1 MERQDVSTL
10 WYTKPAAE
18 WEEALPLG
26 NGRLGAMIAGN
37 LREERIQVNEET
49 IWYGGWEDRLNPD
62 ARENLPKLR
71 ELVRQGRI
79 SEAEHLIRLAFISGP
94 DGQRGYQTLGDIEMK
109 YLNDPSQEE
118 CTAYRRELDLD
129 RAVCRVQY
137 ENAKKEAFERT
148 CFISRPADC
157 MVLHLRAPKGKV
169 SVEVMLNRAKY
180 FDRTGKVNDHTIYL
194 SGNLGKNAL
203 EFAMCLS
210 AKAKGG
216 RVYTMGHTL
225 VVEGADEAVLY
236 FGADSTFRYA
246 SADVASWEPRVQEV
260 LAEKIT
266 EKLER
271 AMAREYGELLAEH
284 EKDYREFYDRVALS
298 LPEKEEN
305 AALPTDERLQRI
317 ISGGT
322 DEGLAKLLFDYGRY
336 LLIGCSRPG
345 DLPAT
350 LQGIWN
356 KDFMAPWDSKYTIN
370 INTEMNYW
378 PAEVCALPECHTALF
393 DLIGRMREH
402 GRSIARRMYDC
413 RGLMAHH
420 NTDLYGDCAPQD
432 NWIPATI
439 WTMGAAW
446 LCTHLWMHYSYTQ
459 DLEFL
464 KWAYPVM
471 AEAALFFVDFLEE
484 KDGYLVTNPS
494 LSPEN
499 VYILPNGEQG
509 CCCMGATMDLEILR
523 ELFTGCK
530 KAAEILGD
538 AVDEAEIPD
547 VSDMRKLQKEIN
559 AALEKLPPIR
569 IDSTGRVMEWM
580 EEYEEA
586 EPGHRHV
593 SQLYGLYP
601 SDQISMDKTPEL
613 AAAAAETLRVRLAN
627 GGGHTGW
634 SRAWIINFYAKLW
647 DGEKA
652 WENICQMLAK
662 STYANLFDRHPPF
675 QIDGNFG
682 VTAAI
687 AQMLVQ
693 SREQEVIL
701 LPALPKA
708 WEQGTVKGLRLVG
721 NAGIALAWKDGRLL
735 QCRVT
740 ADQAYEGEIV
750 YGSVRRT
757 VKLKAGETIVLDE
770 RLQEIEE

>member
-1 MERQDVSTL
+1 MSTL

-246 SADVASWEPRVQEV
+246 SADVASWEPRVQDV

-499 VYILPNGEQG
+499 VYILPSGEQG

-693 SREQEVIL
+693 SREHKIIL

-708 WEQGTVKGLRLVG
+708 WDHGEVNGLRLVG
-721 NAGIALAWKDGRLL
+721 NASIALAWKDGRLL

-740 ADQAYEGEIV
+740 ADQAYKGEIV

>member
-1 MERQDVSTL
+1 MSTL

-157 MVLHLRAPKGKV
+157 MVLHLRAPRGKV
-169 SVEVMLNRAKY
+169 SVEGMLNRAKY
-180 FDRTGKVNDHTIYL
+180 FNRTGKVNDHTIYL

-271 AMAREYGELLAEH
+271 AMAREYGGLLAEH

-499 VYILPNGEQG
+499 VYILPSGEQG

-708 WEQGTVKGLRLVG
+708 WEQGEVKGLRLVG

-740 ADQAYEGEIV
+740 ADQAYKGEIV

>member
-1 MERQDVSTL
+1 MSTL
-10 WYTKPAAE
+10 WYKKPAE
-18 WEEALPLG
+18 VWEEALPLG
-26 NGRLGAMIAGN
+26 NGRLGGMVSGN

-71 ELVRQGRI
+71 QLIREGRI

-109 YLNDPSQEE
+109 YGNDPSPEE
-118 CTAYRRELDLD
+118 CTAYRRELNLD

-137 ENAKKEAFERT
+137 ENAEKETFERT

-210 AKAKGG
+210 AKTKGG

-246 SADVASWEPRVQEV
+246 SADVASWEPRVQDV

-271 AMAREYGELLAEH
+271 VMAREYGELLAEH

-402 GRSIARRMYDC
+402 GRSIARRMYGC
-413 RGLMAHH
+413 RGFMAHH

-499 VYILPNGEQG
+499 VYILPSGEQG

-538 AVDEAEIPD
+538 AVDEAEILD
-547 VSDMRKLQKEIN
+547 VSDMRNLQKEIN

-693 SREQEVIL
+693 SREHKIIL

-708 WEQGTVKGLRLVG
+708 WDHGEVNGLRLVG
-721 NAGIALAWKDGRLL
+721 NASIALAWKNGKLTR
-735 QCRVT
+735 CAVT
-740 ADQAYEGEIV
+740 ADQAYEGEVV
-750 YGSVRRT
+750 YGEMRQA
-757 VKLKAGETIVLDE
+757 VKLEKGETVMLDAVLQLLE
-770 RLQEIEE
+770 S

>member
-1 MERQDVSTL
+1 MSTL

-79 SEAEHLIRLAFISGP
+79 SEAERLIRLAFISGP

-210 AKAKGG
+210 AKATGG

-225 VVEGADEAVLY
+225 VIEEADEAVLY

-246 SADVASWEPRVQEV
+246 KEEAAAWEPRVQDV

-271 AMAREYGELLAEH
+271 AIAQEYGDLLAEH
-284 EKDYREFYDRVALS
+284 EKDYRSFYGRVALS

-305 AALPTDERLQRI
+305 AALPTDERLQKMTH
-317 ISGGT
+317 GGT

-336 LLIGCSRPG
+336 LLIECSRPG

-393 DLIGRMREH
+393 DLIERMREH
-402 GRSIARRMYDC
+402 GRSIARRMYGC
-413 RGLMAHH
+413 RGFMAHH
-420 NTDLYGDCAPQD
+420 NTDIYGDCAPQD

-439 WTMGAAW
+439 WVMGAAW

-464 KWAYPVM
+464 KQAYPVM

-499 VYILPNGEQG
+499 VYILPSGEQG
-509 CCCMGATMDLEILR
+509 CCCMGATMDMEILR

-530 KAAEILGD
+530 KAAELLGD
-538 AVDEAEIPD
+538 AVDAVEIPD
-547 VSDMRKLQKEIN
+547 VSDVRELQNEIN

-580 EEYEEA
+580 EEYKEA

-601 SDQISMDKTPEL
+601 SDQITMDGTPEL

-647 DGEKA
+647 DGGKA
-652 WENICQMLAK
+652 WENICQMLTK

-693 SREQEVIL
+693 SREHKIIL

-708 WEQGTVKGLRLVG
+708 WDHGEVNGLRLVG
-721 NAGIALAWKDGRLL
+721 NASIALAWENGKLTR
-735 QCRVT
+735 CAVT
-740 ADQAYEGEIV
+740 ADQAYEGEVV
-750 YGSVRRT
+750 YGEMRCT
-757 VKLKAGETIVLDE
+757 VKLKKGETVMLDAVLQLLE
-770 RLQEIEE
+770 S

>member
-236 FGADSTFRYA
+236 FGADSTFRSA

-271 AMAREYGELLAEH
+271 AMAREYGGLLAEH

-345 DLPAT
+345 DL
-350 LQGIWN
+350 
-356 KDFMAPWDSKYTIN
+356 
-370 INTEMNYW
+370 
-378 PAEVCALPECHTALF
+378 
-393 DLIGRMREH
+393 
-402 GRSIARRMYDC
+402 
-413 RGLMAHH
+413 
-420 NTDLYGDCAPQD
+420 
-432 NWIPATI
+432 PATI

-708 WEQGTVKGLRLVG
+708 WEQGEVKGLRLVG

-740 ADQAYEGEIV
+740 ADQAYKGEIV

>member
-1 MERQDVSTL
+1 MSTL

-203 EFAMCLS
+203 EFSMCLS
-210 AKAKGG
+210 AKATGG

-225 VVEGADEAVLY
+225 VIEEADEAVLY

-246 SADVASWEPRVQEV
+246 KEEVAAWEPRVQDV
-260 LAEKIT
+260 LAEKIA

-271 AMAREYGELLAEH
+271 AIAQEYGDLLAEH
-284 EKDYREFYDRVALS
+284 EKDYRSFYGRVALS

-305 AALPTDERLQRI
+305 AALPTDERLQKMI
-317 ISGGT
+317 HGGT

-336 LLIGCSRPG
+336 LLIECSRPG

-393 DLIGRMREH
+393 DLIERMREH
-402 GRSIARRMYDC
+402 GRSIARRMYGC
-413 RGLMAHH
+413 RGFMAHH
-420 NTDLYGDCAPQD
+420 NTDIYGDCAPQD

-439 WTMGAAW
+439 WVMGAAW

-464 KWAYPVM
+464 KRAYPVI

-499 VYILPNGEQG
+499 VYILPSGEQG
-509 CCCMGATMDLEILR
+509 CCCMGATMDMEILR

-530 KAAEILGD
+530 KAAELLGD
-538 AVDEAEIPD
+538 AVDAVEIPD
-547 VSDMRKLQKEIN
+547 VSDVRELQNEIN

-580 EEYEEA
+580 EEYKEA

-601 SDQISMDKTPEL
+601 SDQITMDGTPEL

-647 DGEKA
+647 DGGKA

-693 SREQEVIL
+693 SREHKIIL

-708 WEQGTVKGLRLVG
+708 WDHGEVNGLRLVG
-721 NAGIALAWKDGRLL
+721 NASIALAWENGKLTR
-735 QCRVT
+735 CAVT
-740 ADQAYEGEIV
+740 ADQAYEGEVV
-750 YGSVRRT
+750 YGEMRQA
-757 VKLKAGETIVLDE
+757 VKLEKGETVMLDAVLQLLE
-770 RLQEIEE
+770 S

>member
-1 MERQDVSTL
+1 MSTL

-271 AMAREYGELLAEH
+271 AMAREYGGLLAEH

-499 VYILPNGEQG
+499 VYILPSGEQG

-593 SQLYGLYP
+593 PQLYGLYP

-708 WEQGTVKGLRLVG
+708 WEQGEVIGLRLLG
-721 NAGIALAWKDGRLL
+721 NAGLALAWKDGRLL

-740 ADQAYEGEIV
+740 ADQAYKGEIV

-770 RLQEIEE
+770 RMQEIEE

>member
-1 MERQDVSTL
+1 MSTL

-180 FDRTGKVNDHTIYL
+180 FDHTGKVNDHTIYL

-271 AMAREYGELLAEH
+271 AMAREYGGLLAEH

-402 GRSIARRMYDC
+402 GRSIARRMYGC
-413 RGLMAHH
+413 RGFMAHH

-740 ADQAYEGEIV
+740 ADQAYKGEIV

>member
-1 MERQDVSTL
+1 MSTL
-10 WYTKPAAE
+10 WYTKPAE
-18 WEEALPLG
+18 VWEEALPLG
-26 NGRLGAMIAGN
+26 NGRLGGMVSGN

-62 ARENLPKLR
+62 AKENLPKLR
-71 ELVRQGRI
+71 QLIREGRI

-109 YLNDPSQEE
+109 YGNDPSPEE
-118 CTAYRRELDLD
+118 CTAYRRELDLN
-129 RAVCRVQY
+129 RAMCRVQY
-137 ENAKKEAFERT
+137 ENAEKETFERT
-148 CFISRPADC
+148 CFISRAADC
-157 MVLHLRAPKGKV
+157 MVMHLRTPKGKV

-246 SADVASWEPRVQEV
+246 SVDVASWEPRVQDV

-402 GRSIARRMYDC
+402 GRSIARRMYGC
-413 RGLMAHH
+413 RGFMAHH

-682 VTAAI
+682 VTVAI

-708 WEQGTVKGLRLVG
+708 WEQGEVKGLRLVG
-721 NAGIALAWKDGRLL
+721 NAGIALAWKNGRLV

-757 VKLKAGETIVLDE
+757 VKLEAGETMVLDE

>member
-1 MERQDVSTL
+1 MSTL
-10 WYTKPAAE
+10 WYTKPAE
-18 WEEALPLG
+18 VWEEALPLG
-26 NGRLGAMIAGN
+26 NGRLGGMVSGN

-71 ELVRQGRI
+71 QLIREGRI

-109 YLNDPSQEE
+109 YGNDPSPEE

-137 ENAKKEAFERT
+137 ENAKKETFERT

-157 MVLHLRAPKGKV
+157 MVLHLRAPKEKV

-225 VVEGADEAVLY
+225 VVEGADEAVLF

-246 SADVASWEPRVQEV
+246 SADVASWEPRVQDV
-260 LAEKIT
+260 LTEKIT

-402 GRSIARRMYDC
+402 GRSIARRMYGC
-413 RGLMAHH
+413 RGFMAHH

-499 VYILPNGEQG
+499 VYILPSGEQG

-693 SREQEVIL
+693 SRKQEVIL

-708 WEQGTVKGLRLVG
+708 WEQGAVKGLRLVG
-721 NAGIALAWKDGRLL
+721 NAGIALAWKNGRLV

-757 VKLKAGETIVLDE
+757 VKLEAGETITLDE
-770 RLQEIEE
+770 RLQEI

>member
-1 MERQDVSTL
+1 M
-10 WYTKPAAE
+10 
-18 WEEALPLG
+18 G
-26 NGRLGAMIAGN
+26 NGRLGVMVYGGSG
-37 LREERIQVNEET
+37 REELQLNEET
-49 IWYGGWEDRLNPD
+49 IWAGGPHNNVSPEALAALPEVRRLIF
-62 ARENLPKLR
+62 
-71 ELVRQGRI
+71 G
-79 SEAEHLIRLAFISGP
+79 G
-94 DGQRGYQTLGDIEMK
+94 K
-109 YLNDPSQEE
+109 YD
-118 CTAYRRELDLD
+118 
-129 RAVCRVQY
+129 
-137 ENAKKEAFERT
+137 EAFELCDEKFSLHASHGMPYQTAGSLLLDFPGHQACSEFYRDLNLETAVATVRYVVDGVRYEREMFTSFPDQVAVVRLTASERRRISFRT
-148 CFISRPADC
+148 SFATPMDNYRVTASGDNRLLIDGRTDGHETIPGMVRYRTVAEILPEGGKAVADS
-157 MVLHLRAPKGKV
+157 VGITVTDADAVTILV
-169 SVEVMLNRAKY
+169 SVATNFNDYRDISGDPAERAES
-180 FDRTGKVNDHTIYL
+180 YL
-194 SGNLGKNAL
+194 SGARKKRYSRLKADHIAAYRPWIERVSLDLGTNAQADKTTDVRVR
-203 EFAMCLS
+203 EFASRFDPQLAS
-210 AKAKGG
+210 
-216 RVYTMGHTL
+216 
-225 VVEGADEAVLY
+225 LY
-236 FGADSTFRYA
+236 FQF
-246 SADVASWEPRVQEV
+246 
-260 LAEKIT
+260 
-266 EKLER
+266 
-271 AMAREYGELLAEH
+271 
-284 EKDYREFYDRVALS
+284 
-298 LPEKEEN
+298 
-305 AALPTDERLQRI
+305 
-317 ISGGT
+317 
-322 DEGLAKLLFDYGRY
+322 GRY
-336 LLIGCSRPG
+336 LLICSSQPG
-345 DLPAT
+345 GQPAN

-356 KDFMAPWDSKYTIN
+356 HQRFPAWDGKYTIN

-499 VYILPNGEQG
+499 VYILPSGEQG

-708 WEQGTVKGLRLVG
+708 WEQGEVKGLRLVG

-740 ADQAYEGEIV
+740 ADQAYKGEIV

>member
-1 MERQDVSTL
+1 MSTL

-210 AKAKGG
+210 AKATGG

-225 VVEGADEAVLY
+225 VIEEADEAVLY

-246 SADVASWEPRVQEV
+246 KEEVAAWEPRVQDV

-271 AMAREYGELLAEH
+271 ARAQEYGDLLAEH
-284 EKDYREFYDRVALS
+284 EKDYRSFYGRVALS
-298 LPEKEEN
+298 LPEKEKN
-305 AALPTDERLQRI
+305 AALPTDERLQKMI
-317 ISGGT
+317 HGGT

-336 LLIGCSRPG
+336 LLIECSRPG

-393 DLIGRMREH
+393 DLIERMREH
-402 GRSIARRMYDC
+402 GRSIARRMYGC
-413 RGLMAHH
+413 RGFMAHH
-420 NTDLYGDCAPQD
+420 NTDIYGDCAPQD

-439 WTMGAAW
+439 WVMGAAW

-464 KWAYPVM
+464 KRAYPVI

-499 VYILPNGEQG
+499 VYILPSGEQG
-509 CCCMGATMDLEILR
+509 CCCMGATMDMEILR

-530 KAAEILGD
+530 KAAELLGD
-538 AVDEAEIPD
+538 AVDAVEIPD
-547 VSDMRKLQKEIN
+547 VSDARELQNEIN

-580 EEYEEA
+580 EEYKEA

-601 SDQISMDKTPEL
+601 SDQITMDGTPEL

-647 DGEKA
+647 DGGKA

-693 SREQEVIL
+693 SREHKIIL

-708 WEQGTVKGLRLVG
+708 WDHGEVNGLRLVG
-721 NAGIALAWKDGRLL
+721 NASIALAWENGKLTR
-735 QCRVT
+735 CAVT
-740 ADQAYEGEIV
+740 ADQAYEGEVV
-750 YGSVRRT
+750 YGEMRQA
-757 VKLKAGETIVLDE
+757 VKLEKGETVMLDAVLQLLE
-770 RLQEIEE
+770 S

>member
-1 MERQDVSTL
+1 MSTL

-118 CTAYRRELDLD
+118 CTAYCRELDLD

-180 FDRTGKVNDHTIYL
+180 FDRTSKVNDHTIYL

-210 AKAKGG
+210 AKATGG

-225 VVEGADEAVLY
+225 VIEEADEAVLY

-246 SADVASWEPRVQEV
+246 KEEVAAWEPRVQDV

-271 AMAREYGELLAEH
+271 AIAQEYGDLLAEH
-284 EKDYREFYDRVALS
+284 EKDYRSFYGRVALS

-305 AALPTDERLQRI
+305 AALPTDERLQKMI
-317 ISGGT
+317 HGGT

-336 LLIGCSRPG
+336 LLIECSRPG

-393 DLIGRMREH
+393 DLIERMREH
-402 GRSIARRMYDC
+402 GRSIARRMYGC
-413 RGLMAHH
+413 RGFMAHH
-420 NTDLYGDCAPQD
+420 NTDIYGDCAPQD

-439 WTMGAAW
+439 WVMGAAW

-464 KWAYPVM
+464 KQAYPVM

-499 VYILPNGEQG
+499 VYILPSGEQG
-509 CCCMGATMDLEILR
+509 CCCMGATMDMEILR

-530 KAAEILGD
+530 KAAELLGD
-538 AVDEAEIPD
+538 AVDAVEIPD
-547 VSDMRKLQKEIN
+547 VSDVRELQNEIN

-580 EEYEEA
+580 EEYKEA

-601 SDQISMDKTPEL
+601 SDQITMDGTPEL

-647 DGEKA
+647 DGGKA
-652 WENICQMLAK
+652 WENICQMLTK

-693 SREQEVIL
+693 SREHKIIL

-708 WEQGTVKGLRLVG
+708 WDHGEVNGLRLVG
-721 NAGIALAWKDGRLL
+721 NASIALAWENGKLTR
-735 QCRVT
+735 CAVT
-740 ADQAYEGEIV
+740 ADQAYEGEVV
-750 YGSVRRT
+750 YGEMRQA
-757 VKLKAGETIVLDE
+757 VKLEKGETVMLDAVLQLLE
-770 RLQEIEE
+770 S

>member
-1 MERQDVSTL
+1 
-10 WYTKPAAE
+10 
-18 WEEALPLG
+18 
-26 NGRLGAMIAGN
+26 
-37 LREERIQVNEET
+37 
-49 IWYGGWEDRLNPD
+49 
-62 ARENLPKLR
+62 
-71 ELVRQGRI
+71 
-79 SEAEHLIRLAFISGP
+79 
-94 DGQRGYQTLGDIEMK
+94 
-109 YLNDPSQEE
+109 
-118 CTAYRRELDLD
+118 
-129 RAVCRVQY
+129 
-137 ENAKKEAFERT
+137 
-148 CFISRPADC
+148 

-225 VVEGADEAVLY
+225 VVKGADEAVLY
-236 FGADSTFRYA
+236 FGADSTFRSA
-246 SADVASWEPRVQEV
+246 SADVASWEPRVQDV

-402 GRSIARRMYDC
+402 GRSIARRMYGC
-413 RGLMAHH
+413 RGFMAHH

-547 VSDMRKLQKEIN
+547 VSDMRKFQTFRICGNYRRRSMQHSKSCRRSVSIPQEESWNGWRSTRKQSRDTAMCRSCTVCILPIRSRWIKHQS
-559 AALEKLPPIR
+559 LPPR
-569 IDSTGRVMEWM
+569 LRKPCVYALQT
-580 EEYEEA
+580 
-586 EPGHRHV
+586 
-593 SQLYGLYP
+593 
-601 SDQISMDKTPEL
+601 
-613 AAAAAETLRVRLAN
+613 AAAIRAGA
-627 GGGHTGW
+627 GHGSSIFMRSCGMVKRRGRTFARCW
-634 SRAWIINFYAKLW
+634 QNPPMPIFLTATRRSR
-647 DGEKA
+647 
-652 WENICQMLAK
+652 
-662 STYANLFDRHPPF
+662 
-675 QIDGNFG
+675 
-682 VTAAI
+682 
-687 AQMLVQ
+687 
-693 SREQEVIL
+693 
-701 LPALPKA
+701 
-708 WEQGTVKGLRLVG
+708 
-721 NAGIALAWKDGRLL
+721 
-735 QCRVT
+735 
-740 ADQAYEGEIV
+740 
-750 YGSVRRT
+750 
-757 VKLKAGETIVLDE
+757 
-770 RLQEIEE
+770 

>member
-1 MERQDVSTL
+1 MSTL

-71 ELVRQGRI
+71 KLVRQGRI

-271 AMAREYGELLAEH
+271 AMAREYGGLLAEH

-499 VYILPNGEQG
+499 VYILPSGEQG

-708 WEQGTVKGLRLVG
+708 WEQGEVKGLRLVG

-740 ADQAYEGEIV
+740 ADQAYKGEIV

>member
-1 MERQDVSTL
+1 MSTL

-210 AKAKGG
+210 AKATGG

-225 VVEGADEAVLY
+225 VIEEADEAVLY

-246 SADVASWEPRVQEV
+246 KEEVAAWEPRVQDV

-271 AMAREYGELLAEH
+271 AIAQEYGDLLAEQ
-284 EKDYREFYDRVALS
+284 EKDYRSFYGRVALS

-305 AALPTDERLQRI
+305 AALPTDERLQKMI
-317 ISGGT
+317 HGGT

-336 LLIGCSRPG
+336 LLIECSRPG

-393 DLIGRMREH
+393 DLIERMREH
-402 GRSIARRMYDC
+402 GRSIARRMYGC
-413 RGLMAHH
+413 RGFMAHH
-420 NTDLYGDCAPQD
+420 NTDIYGDCAPQD

-439 WTMGAAW
+439 WVMGAAW

-464 KWAYPVM
+464 KQAYPVM

-499 VYILPNGEQG
+499 VYILPSGEQG
-509 CCCMGATMDLEILR
+509 CCCMGATMDMEILR

-530 KAAEILGD
+530 KAAELLGD
-538 AVDEAEIPD
+538 AVDAVEIPD
-547 VSDMRKLQKEIN
+547 VSDVRELQNEIN

-580 EEYEEA
+580 EEYKEA

-601 SDQISMDKTPEL
+601 SDQITMDGTPEL

-647 DGEKA
+647 DGGKA
-652 WENICQMLAK
+652 WENICQMLTK

-693 SREQEVIL
+693 SREHKIIL

-708 WEQGTVKGLRLVG
+708 WDHGEANGLRLVG
-721 NAGIALAWKDGRLL
+721 NASIALAWENGKLTR
-735 QCRVT
+735 CAVT
-740 ADQAYEGEIV
+740 ADQAYEGEVV
-750 YGSVRRT
+750 YGEMRCT
-757 VKLKAGETIVLDE
+757 VKLKKGETVMLDAVLQLLE
-770 RLQEIEE
+770 S

>member
-1 MERQDVSTL
+1 MSTL

-246 SADVASWEPRVQEV
+246 SADVASWEPRVQDV

-499 VYILPNGEQG
+499 VYILPSGEQG

-708 WEQGTVKGLRLVG
+708 WEQGEVKGLRLVG

>member
-1 MERQDVSTL
+1 MSTL

-225 VVEGADEAVLY
+225 VVKGADEAVLY
-236 FGADSTFRYA
+236 FGADSTFRSA
-246 SADVASWEPRVQEV
+246 SADVASWEPRVQDV

-402 GRSIARRMYDC
+402 GRSIARRMYGC
-413 RGLMAHH
+413 RGFMAHH

-693 SREQEVIL
+693 SREHKIIL

-708 WEQGTVKGLRLVG
+708 WDHGEVNGLRLVG
-721 NAGIALAWKDGRLL
+721 NASIALAWKDGRLL

-740 ADQAYEGEIV
+740 ADQAYKGEIV

>member
-1 MERQDVSTL
+1 MSTL

-71 ELVRQGRI
+71 QLIREGRI

-109 YLNDPSQEE
+109 YGNDPSPEE

-137 ENAKKEAFERT
+137 ENAKKETFERT

-169 SVEVMLNRAKY
+169 SVEVMLDRAKY

-246 SADVASWEPRVQEV
+246 SADVASWEPRVQDV

-402 GRSIARRMYDC
+402 GRSIARRMYGC
-413 RGLMAHH
+413 RGFMAHH

-613 AAAAAETLRVRLAN
+613 AAAAAETLRVRIAN

-693 SREQEVIL
+693 SREHKIIL

-708 WEQGTVKGLRLVG
+708 WEQGEVKGLRLVG

-740 ADQAYEGEIV
+740 ADQAYKGEIV

-757 VKLKAGETIVLDE
+757 VKLKAGETMVLDE

>member
-1 MERQDVSTL
+1 MSTL

-18 WEEALPLG
+18 WEKALPLG

-37 LREERIQVNEET
+37 LSEERIQVNEET

-79 SEAEHLIRLAFISGP
+79 SEAERLIRLAFISGP

-210 AKAKGG
+210 AKATGG

-225 VVEGADEAVLY
+225 VIEEADEAVLY

-246 SADVASWEPRVQEV
+246 KEEVAAWEPRVQDV

-271 AMAREYGELLAEH
+271 AIAQEYGDLLAEH
-284 EKDYREFYDRVALS
+284 EKDYRSFYGRVALS

-305 AALPTDERLQRI
+305 AALPTDERLQKMI
-317 ISGGT
+317 HGGT

-336 LLIGCSRPG
+336 LLIECSRPG

-393 DLIGRMREH
+393 DLIERMREH
-402 GRSIARRMYDC
+402 GRSIARRMYGC
-413 RGLMAHH
+413 RGFMAHH
-420 NTDLYGDCAPQD
+420 NTDIYGDCAPQD

-439 WTMGAAW
+439 WVMGAAW

-464 KWAYPVM
+464 KQAYPVM

-499 VYILPNGEQG
+499 VYILPSGEQG
-509 CCCMGATMDLEILR
+509 CCCMGATMDMEILR

-530 KAAEILGD
+530 KAAELLGD
-538 AVDEAEIPD
+538 AVDAVEIPD
-547 VSDMRKLQKEIN
+547 VSDVRELQNEIN

-580 EEYEEA
+580 EEYKEA

-601 SDQISMDKTPEL
+601 SDQITMDGTPEL

-647 DGEKA
+647 DGGKA
-652 WENICQMLAK
+652 WENICQMLTK

-693 SREQEVIL
+693 SREHKIIL

-708 WEQGTVKGLRLVG
+708 WDHGEVNGLRLVG
-721 NAGIALAWKDGRLL
+721 NASIALAWENGKLTR
-735 QCRVT
+735 CAVT
-740 ADQAYEGEIV
+740 ADQAYEGEVV
-750 YGSVRRT
+750 YGEMRCT
-757 VKLKAGETIVLDE
+757 VKLKKGETVMLDAVLQLLE
-770 RLQEIEE
+770 S

>member
-1 MERQDVSTL
+1 MSTL

-271 AMAREYGELLAEH
+271 AMAREYGGLLAEH

-499 VYILPNGEQG
+499 VYILPSGEQG

-580 EEYEEA
+580 EEYEDA
-586 EPGHRHV
+586 APGHRDV
-593 SQLYGLYP
+593 SQLYGRFP

-708 WEQGTVKGLRLVG
+708 WEQGEVKGLRLVG

-740 ADQAYEGEIV
+740 ADQAYKGEIV

>member
-1 MERQDVSTL
+1 MSTL

-26 NGRLGAMIAGN
+26 NGRLGAMITGN

-169 SVEVMLNRAKY
+169 SVEGMLNRAKY

-210 AKAKGG
+210 AKATGG

-225 VVEGADEAVLY
+225 VIEEADEAVLY

-246 SADVASWEPRVQEV
+246 KEEAAAWEPRVQDV

-271 AMAREYGELLAEH
+271 AIAQEYGDLLAEH
-284 EKDYREFYDRVALS
+284 EKDYRSFYGRVALS

-305 AALPTDERLQRI
+305 AALPTDERLQKMI
-317 ISGGT
+317 HGGT

-336 LLIGCSRPG
+336 LLIECSRPG

-393 DLIGRMREH
+393 DLIERMREH
-402 GRSIARRMYDC
+402 GRSIARRMYGC
-413 RGLMAHH
+413 RGFMAHH
-420 NTDLYGDCAPQD
+420 NTDIYGDCAPQD

-439 WTMGAAW
+439 WVMGAAW

-464 KWAYPVM
+464 KQAYPVM

-499 VYILPNGEQG
+499 VYILPSGEQG
-509 CCCMGATMDLEILR
+509 CCCMGATMDMEILR

-530 KAAEILGD
+530 KAAELLGD
-538 AVDEAEIPD
+538 AVDAVEIPD
-547 VSDMRKLQKEIN
+547 VSDVRELQNEIN

-580 EEYEEA
+580 EEYKEA

-601 SDQISMDKTPEL
+601 SDQITMDGTPEL

-647 DGEKA
+647 DGGKA
-652 WENICQMLAK
+652 WENICQMLTK

-693 SREQEVIL
+693 SREHKIIL

-708 WEQGTVKGLRLVG
+708 WDHGEANGLRLVG
-721 NAGIALAWKDGRLL
+721 NASIALAWENGKLTR
-735 QCRVT
+735 CAVT
-740 ADQAYEGEIV
+740 ADQAYEGEVV
-750 YGSVRRT
+750 YGEMRQA
-757 VKLKAGETIVLDE
+757 VKLEKGETVMLDAVLQLLE
-770 RLQEIEE
+770 S

>member
-1 MERQDVSTL
+1 MSTL

-271 AMAREYGELLAEH
+271 AMAREYGGLLAEH

-499 VYILPNGEQG
+499 VYILPSGEQG

>member
-1 MERQDVSTL
+1 MSTL

-71 ELVRQGRI
+71 QLIREGRI

-109 YLNDPSQEE
+109 YGNDPSPEE

-137 ENAKKEAFERT
+137 ENAEKETFERT

-402 GRSIARRMYDC
+402 GRSIARRMYGC
-413 RGLMAHH
+413 RGFMAHH

-459 DLEFL
+459 DLGFL

-538 AVDEAEIPD
+538 AVDEAVIPD

-647 DGEKA
+647 EGEKA

-693 SREQEVIL
+693 SREHKIIL

-708 WEQGTVKGLRLVG
+708 WDHGEVNGLRLVG
-721 NAGIALAWKDGRLL
+721 NASIALAWENGKLTR
-735 QCRVT
+735 CAVT
-740 ADQAYEGEIV
+740 ADQAYEGEVV
-750 YGSVRRT
+750 YGEMRQA
-757 VKLKAGETIVLDE
+757 VKLEKGETVMLDAVLQLLE
-770 RLQEIEE
+770 S

>member
-1 MERQDVSTL
+1 MSTL

-71 ELVRQGRI
+71 ELVRQGLI

-271 AMAREYGELLAEH
+271 AMAREYGGLLAEH

-499 VYILPNGEQG
+499 VYILPSGEQG

-708 WEQGTVKGLRLVG
+708 WEQGEVKGLRLVG

-740 ADQAYEGEIV
+740 ADQAYKGEIV

>member
-1 MERQDVSTL
+1 MSTL

-62 ARENLPKLR
+62 ARENLQKLR

-210 AKAKGG
+210 AKATGG

-225 VVEGADEAVLY
+225 VIEEADEAVLY

-246 SADVASWEPRVQEV
+246 KEEVAAWEPRVQDV

-271 AMAREYGELLAEH
+271 AIAQEYGDLLAEH
-284 EKDYREFYDRVALS
+284 EKDYRSFYGRVALS

-305 AALPTDERLQRI
+305 AALPTDERLQKMI
-317 ISGGT
+317 HGGT

-336 LLIGCSRPG
+336 LLIECSRPG

-393 DLIGRMREH
+393 DLIERMREH
-402 GRSIARRMYDC
+402 GRSIARRMYGC
-413 RGLMAHH
+413 RGFMAHH
-420 NTDLYGDCAPQD
+420 NTDIYGDCAPQD

-439 WTMGAAW
+439 WVMGAAW

-464 KWAYPVM
+464 KQAYPVM

-499 VYILPNGEQG
+499 VYILPSGEQG
-509 CCCMGATMDLEILR
+509 CCCMGATMDMEILR

-530 KAAEILGD
+530 KAAELLGD
-538 AVDEAEIPD
+538 AVDAVEIPD
-547 VSDMRKLQKEIN
+547 VSDVRELQNEIN

-580 EEYEEA
+580 EEYKEA

-601 SDQISMDKTPEL
+601 SDQITMDGTPEL

-647 DGEKA
+647 DGGKA

-693 SREQEVIL
+693 SREHKIIL

-708 WEQGTVKGLRLVG
+708 WDHGEVNGLRLVG
-721 NAGIALAWKDGRLL
+721 NASIALAWENGKLTR
-735 QCRVT
+735 CAVT
-740 ADQAYEGEIV
+740 ADQAYEGEVV
-750 YGSVRRT
+750 YGEMRCT
-757 VKLKAGETIVLDE
+757 VKLKKGETVMLDAVLQLLE
-770 RLQEIEE
+770 S

>member
-1 MERQDVSTL
+1 MSTL

-271 AMAREYGELLAEH
+271 AMAREYGGLLAEH

-402 GRSIARRMYDC
+402 GRSIARRMYGC

-499 VYILPNGEQG
+499 VYILPSGEQG

-693 SREQEVIL
+693 SREHKIIL

-708 WEQGTVKGLRLVG
+708 WDHGEVNGLRLVG
-721 NAGIALAWKDGRLL
+721 NASIALAWKDGRLL

-740 ADQAYEGEIV
+740 ADQAYKGEIV

>member
-1 MERQDVSTL
+1 MSTL

-210 AKAKGG
+210 AKATGG

-225 VVEGADEAVLY
+225 VIEEADEAVLY

-246 SADVASWEPRVQEV
+246 KEEVAAWEPRVQDV

-271 AMAREYGELLAEH
+271 AMAQEYGDLLAEH
-284 EKDYREFYDRVALS
+284 EKDYRSFYGRVALS
-298 LPEKEEN
+298 LPEKEKN
-305 AALPTDERLQRI
+305 AALPTDERLQKMI
-317 ISGGT
+317 HGGT

-336 LLIGCSRPG
+336 LLIECSRPG

-393 DLIGRMREH
+393 DLIERVREH
-402 GRSIARRMYDC
+402 GRSIARRMYGC
-413 RGLMAHH
+413 RGFMAHH
-420 NTDLYGDCAPQD
+420 NTDIYGDCAPQD

-439 WTMGAAW
+439 WVMGAAW

-464 KWAYPVM
+464 KRAYPVI

-499 VYILPNGEQG
+499 VYILPSGEQG
-509 CCCMGATMDLEILR
+509 CCCMGATMDMEILR

-530 KAAEILGD
+530 KAAELLGD
-538 AVDEAEIPD
+538 AVDAVEIPD
-547 VSDMRKLQKEIN
+547 VSDARELQNEIN

-580 EEYEEA
+580 EEYKEA

-601 SDQISMDKTPEL
+601 SDQITMDGTPEL

-647 DGEKA
+647 DGGKA

-693 SREQEVIL
+693 SREHKIIL

-708 WEQGTVKGLRLVG
+708 WDHGEVNGLRLVG
-721 NAGIALAWKDGRLL
+721 NASIALAWENGKLTR
-735 QCRVT
+735 CAVT
-740 ADQAYEGEIV
+740 ADQAYEGEVV
-750 YGSVRRT
+750 YGEMRQA
-757 VKLKAGETIVLDE
+757 VKLEKGETVMLDAVLQLLE
-770 RLQEIEE
+770 S

>member
-1 MERQDVSTL
+1 MSTL

-246 SADVASWEPRVQEV
+246 SADVASWEPRVQDV

-499 VYILPNGEQG
+499 VYILPSGEQG

>member
-1 MERQDVSTL
+1 MSTL
-10 WYTKPAAE
+10 WYTKPAE
-18 WEEALPLG
+18 VWEEALPLG
-26 NGRLGAMIAGN
+26 NGRLGGMVSGN

-71 ELVRQGRI
+71 QLIREGRI

-109 YLNDPSQEE
+109 YGNDPSPEE
-118 CTAYRRELDLD
+118 CTAYRRDLDLD

-137 ENAKKEAFERT
+137 EHAEKETFERT

-246 SADVASWEPRVQEV
+246 SADVASWEPRVQDV
-260 LAEKIT
+260 LTEKIT

-402 GRSIARRMYDC
+402 GRSIARRMYGC
-413 RGLMAHH
+413 RGFMAHH

-499 VYILPNGEQG
+499 VYILPSGEQG

-693 SREQEVIL
+693 SREQEVVL

-721 NAGIALAWKDGRLL
+721 NAGIALAWKNGRLV

-750 YGSVRRT
+750 YGSLRRT
-757 VKLKAGETIVLDE
+757 VELEAGETMVLDE

>member
-1 MERQDVSTL
+1 MSTL

-37 LREERIQVNEET
+37 LREDRIQVNEET

-271 AMAREYGELLAEH
+271 AMAREYGGLLAEH

-499 VYILPNGEQG
+499 VYILPSGEQG

>member
-1 MERQDVSTL
+1 
-10 WYTKPAAE
+10 
-18 WEEALPLG
+18 
-26 NGRLGAMIAGN
+26 
-37 LREERIQVNEET
+37 
-49 IWYGGWEDRLNPD
+49 
-62 ARENLPKLR
+62 
-71 ELVRQGRI
+71 
-79 SEAEHLIRLAFISGP
+79 
-94 DGQRGYQTLGDIEMK
+94 
-109 YLNDPSQEE
+109 
-118 CTAYRRELDLD
+118 
-129 RAVCRVQY
+129 
-137 ENAKKEAFERT
+137 
-148 CFISRPADC
+148 
-157 MVLHLRAPKGKV
+157 
-169 SVEVMLNRAKY
+169 
-180 FDRTGKVNDHTIYL
+180 
-194 SGNLGKNAL
+194 
-203 EFAMCLS
+203 
-210 AKAKGG
+210 
-216 RVYTMGHTL
+216 
-225 VVEGADEAVLY
+225 
-236 FGADSTFRYA
+236 
-246 SADVASWEPRVQEV
+246 
-260 LAEKIT
+260 
-266 EKLER
+266 
-271 AMAREYGELLAEH
+271 MAREYGELLAEH

-402 GRSIARRMYDC
+402 GRSIARRMYGC

-499 VYILPNGEQG
+499 VYILPSGEQG

-613 AAAAAETLRVRLAN
+613 AAAAAETLRVRIAN

-708 WEQGTVKGLRLVG
+708 WEQGEVKGLRLVG

-740 ADQAYEGEIV
+740 ADQAYKGEIV

>member
-1 MERQDVSTL
+1 MSTL

-402 GRSIARRMYDC
+402 GRSIARRMYGC
-413 RGLMAHH
+413 RGFMAHH

-693 SREQEVIL
+693 SREHKIIL

-708 WEQGTVKGLRLVG
+708 WDHGEVNGLRLVG
-721 NAGIALAWKDGRLL
+721 NASIALAWKDGRLL

-740 ADQAYEGEIV
+740 ADQAYKGEIV

>member
-1 MERQDVSTL
+1 MSTL

-499 VYILPNGEQG
+499 VYILPSGEQG

-740 ADQAYEGEIV
+740 ADQAYKGEIV

>member
-1 MERQDVSTL
+1 MSTL

-271 AMAREYGELLAEH
+271 AMAREYGGLLAEH

-499 VYILPNGEQG
+499 VYILPSGEQG

-662 STYANLFDRHPPF
+662 SPYANLFARHPPF

-708 WEQGTVKGLRLVG
+708 WEQGEVKGLRLVG

-740 ADQAYEGEIV
+740 ADQAYKGEIV